1 MNKLST
7 YLLYLMGFALF
18 IVFSPVIL
26 FGQEANGGDAETAF
40 PSIQLITAILGLLSG
55 LVALFITIFT
65 TPRKIDKKV
74 KEEVDKVVKA
84 KAKTY
89 VDEFFDKELHLDTAT
104 ARAFFNQLKQE
115 REQLAQRKVW
125 VINHSDDKDK
135 RSVFEQLHKNGF
147 TQLEHKDHTETSLNI
162 APADYV
168 LMDGSQQL
176 NEEMIEA
183 FIDRY
188 SSKGYYFYYGP
199 AYIINESTLRKKL
212 TGLANSRYT
221 IVNRIKEAILG

>member
-1 MNKLST
+1 MKKLST
-7 YLLYLMGFALF
+7 SLLYLMGFALF
-18 IVFSPVIL
+18 FVFSPVVL
-26 FGQEANGGDAETAF
+26 FGQEASGSNATGTDL
-40 PSIQLITAILGLLSG
+40 PSIQLITTITALLSG
-55 LVALFITIFT
+55 LVAFIVAVFT
-65 TPRKIDKKV
+65 TKQQVKKKV
-74 KEEVDKVVKA
+74 DEIVKA

-89 VDEFFDKELHLDTAT
+89 VDEFFEKELHLDTAS